1 MVKISWQVTVKPPLA
16 LTTEMCKH
24 VAVTYELKDEI
35 WNVSIQMTA
44 SEQYFAEE
52 LFISLYKVVLFG

>member
-1 MVKISWQVTVKPPLA
+1 
-16 LTTEMCKH
+16 MCKH
-24 VAVTYELKDEI
+24 VPVTYELKDEI

-52 LFISLYKVVLFG
+52 LFILLYKVVLFR